1 MTEIVRQTPV
11 KDRDMHLL
19 VSTVKLG
26 RNRYDTVVFDQSPD
40 KRHVGKWLP
49 AHEHEGRQ
57 YGPYLI
63 GGGSEPATTR
73 SEAMDHHREAL
84 YAARTESPA

>member
-1 MTEIVRQTPV
+1 MTEIVRQSPV
-11 KDRDMHLL
+11 KSGAKILL
-19 VSTVKLG
+19 VSTI
-26 RNRYDTVVFDQSPD
+26 RISRTRYDTAVMDESPD

-63 GGGSEPATTR
+63 GGGSEWATTR
-73 SEAMDHHREAL
+73 EQAMDHHREAL
-84 YAARTESPA
+84 YAARTEEPA